1 MSQLPHRRLPR
12 LRRLS
17 HCSQYLPPIARG
29 CRVSL
34 VRHANDQWNGSAMGG
49 NVAGLFGVC
58 VCTYACVVLLERVQ
72 DSREE
77 SIRDDV
83 SGR

>member
-1 MSQLPHRRLPR
+1 
-12 LRRLS
+12 
-17 HCSQYLPPIARG
+17 
-29 CRVSL
+29 
-34 VRHANDQWNGSAMGG
+34 MGG

-58 VCTYACVVLLERVQ
+58 VCTYACVVLLERGQ

-77 SIRDDV
+77 SICDDV